1 VSDPLEGKIV
11 LITGGSRGIG
21 RATALRLAK
30 EKPSHIGVVYCS
42 DDQAAT
48 QTIADIKT
56 LGVCCSA
63 FRADVGNED
72 SICDLFGT
80 VAEQFGKLDILISN
94 AARGSFQSLS
104 SMSVR
109 TWQKMIDLN
118 ARAFLLCSQN
128 AAKLMREGG
137 KIVGISSL
145 GSHFVAPGYGGLG
158 AAKATM
164 EAMARYLAVELAP
177 LNINV
182 NVVCGGFVD
191 TPSTRKLPNF
201 EKVAEEIAARTPE
214 KRVGKPEDLAG
225 VVAFLCSPESNWI
238 RGQTLVVDGG
248 YSLSLSSL

>member
-1 VSDPLEGKIV
+1 MPDPLEGKMI

-30 EKPSHIGVVYCS
+30 EKPSQIGIVYS
-42 DDQAAT
+42 NNDEAAT
-48 QTIADIKT
+48 QTIADIKS
-56 LGVCCSA
+56 LGVGCSA
-63 FRADVGNED
+63 FRADIGSED
-72 SICDLFGT
+72 SVCDLFEKVGR
-80 VAEQFGKLDILISN
+80 QFGTLDIFINN
-94 AARGSFQSLS
+94 AARGSFQPLS

-109 TWQKMIDLN
+109 SWQKMIDLN
-118 ARAFLLCSQN
+118 ARAFLLCAQN
-128 AAKLMREGG
+128 SAKLMMDGG

-182 NVVCGGFVD
+182 NIVCGGFVD

-201 EKVAEEIAARTPE
+201 ANVSEEIAARTPE
-214 KRVGKPEDLAG
+214 KRIGRPEDLAG